1 MSEHETESS
10 GTLARRMTECET
22 LLAHL
27 ERTLHDLDGV
37 VIGQQKRIE
46 SLEKKLD
53 RLTSLLGAL
62 PTPEPQERKPEDE
75 KPPHY

>member
-1 MSEHETESS
+1 MSEHEAESS
-10 GTLARRMTECET
+10 DTLARRLTDCET

-27 ERTLHDLDGV
+27 ERMAQELDGV

-53 RLTSLLGAL
+53 RLTGAL
-62 PTPEPQERKPEDE
+62 QTPEPQERKPQDE